1 MLRQTF
7 RHYRVLNVIAVIGAL
22 ALQRRAAVQGARG
35 SERAR
40 GHPAVRAGTSYT
52 CLFILVTASLSGIK
66 PGLATKPPASAQ
78 ARGAPCPL
86 TDAVHHSHKHR

>member
-1 MLRQTF
+1 MPRQTF
-7 RHYRVLNVIAVIGAL
+7 RHYRVLNVIAVVGAR

-35 SERAR
+35 SDGAR
-40 GHPAVRAGTSYT
+40 GHPAARAGTTYT

-86 TDAVHHSHKHR
+86 TAVQHSHKYR

>member
-1 MLRQTF
+1 LTT
-7 RHYRVLNVIAVIGAL
+7 Y
-22 ALQRRAAVQGARG
+22 AAHFA
-35 SERAR
+35 A
-40 GHPAVRAGTSYT
+40 RAGTSYT

-86 TDAVHHSHKHR
+86 TDAVQQSHNYR